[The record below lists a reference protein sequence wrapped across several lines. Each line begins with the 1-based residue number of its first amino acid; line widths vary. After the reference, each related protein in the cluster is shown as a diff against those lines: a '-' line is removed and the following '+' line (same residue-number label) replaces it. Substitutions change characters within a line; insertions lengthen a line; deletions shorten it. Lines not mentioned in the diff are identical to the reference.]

1 MFMADYS
8 LLMRAADWS
17 PVQKSVYTEIAD
29 RIVRMGPRGRRMIAL
44 DGRPGTGKSELAI
57 ELRTAL
63 ARADVTS
70 FVASVS
76 DFKNVRAVRERQGR
90 DSVAGCYDDTYN
102 LSELKRNLLEPFM
115 LGGSTAFVLA
125 SYDSVSEQ
133 FVEPDWTT
141 TGADA
146 ILLVEGEFLARPAL
160 TRLWHGFVRVE
171 AADAV
176 RGARMAK
183 RDGAHPLVTH
193 PSHDRREKANAHYE
207 RLCDP
212 IARADLVVDNSDW
225 ERPAI
230 R

>member
-1 MFMADYS
+1 MADYS

-17 PVQKSVYTEIAD
+17 PTQKSVYTEIAD
-29 RIVRMGPRGRRMIAL
+29 RIVSMGPRGRRMIAL
-44 DGRPGTGKSELAI
+44 DGRPGTGKSELAL

-63 ARADVTS
+63 ARAEVTS

-76 DFKNVRAVRERQGR
+76 DFKNVRAVRERQGPG
-90 DSVAGCYDDTYN
+90 SVAGYYDDTYN

-125 SYDSVSEQ
+125 SYDAETEQ
-133 FVEPDWTT
+133 FAEPDWTT
-141 TGADA
+141 TGTNA

-160 TRLWHGFVRVE
+160 ARNWHGFIRVE

-183 RDGAHPLVTH
+183 RDGAHPVVAH
-193 PSHDRREKANAHYE
+193 PSHAQRESANEHYE

-212 IARADLVVDNSDW
+212 VGKADLVIDNSDW
-225 ERPAI
+225 EHPAV